1 MINMDI
7 NMLED
12 SELLLMSPW
21 SAAEFLLSILEEQHC
36 VENLN
41 KGSAGE
47 ESLSKENSA
56 LWDQGT

>member
-1 MINMDI
+1 MSSITMINMDI

-21 SAAEFLLSILEEQHC
+21 SAAEFLLPILEEQHC

-41 KGSAGE
+41 IG
-47 ESLSKENSA
+47 
-56 LWDQGT
+56 